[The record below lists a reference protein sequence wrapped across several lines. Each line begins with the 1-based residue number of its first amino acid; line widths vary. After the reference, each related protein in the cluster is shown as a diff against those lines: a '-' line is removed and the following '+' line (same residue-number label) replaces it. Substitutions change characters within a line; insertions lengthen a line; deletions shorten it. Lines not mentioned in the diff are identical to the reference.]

1 MQAQLPVD
9 LKTFE
14 ALESKIQ
21 KTVELV
27 TRLKDENSSLKSQ
40 LESLQNAAAEGAVR
54 SRELDGMRVT
64 SQQLEK
70 ELMSLRDERQQV
82 LSKVDGLL
90 SSLDKLSLD

>member
-40 LESLQNAAAEGAVR
+40 LESLQSAAAEGAVR
-54 SRELDGMRVT
+54 SKELDGMRLT
-64 SQQLEK
+64 SQQLER
-70 ELMSLRDERQQV
+70 ELMSLKDERQQV

-90 SSLDKLSLD
+90 SSLDGLALD

>member
-27 TRLKDENSSLKSQ
+27 TRLKAENSSLKSE
-40 LESLQNAAAEGAVR
+40 LALLQNSAEEGAVR
-54 SRELDGMRVT
+54 AKEFDGIRLT
-64 SQQLEK
+64 SQQLER
-70 ELMSLRDERQQV
+70 ELLSLKDERQQV

-90 SSLDKLSLD
+90 SSLDGLALD

>member
-54 SRELDGMRVT
+54 ARELDGMRVT

-70 ELMSLRDERQQV
+70 ELMSLKDERQQV

-90 SSLDKLSLD
+90 SSLDKLTLE

>member
-40 LESLQNAAAEGAVR
+40 LESLQNAAAEGAIR
-54 SRELDGMRVT
+54 SKELDGMRLT
-64 SQQLEK
+64 SQQLER
-70 ELMSLRDERQQV
+70 ELMSLKDERQQV

-90 SSLDKLSLD
+90 SSLDGLALD

>member
-27 TRLKDENSSLKSQ
+27 TRLKAENSSLKSE
-40 LESLQNAAAEGAVR
+40 LELLQNSAEEGAVR
-54 SRELDGMRVT
+54 AKELDGMRLT
-64 SQQLEK
+64 SQQLER
-70 ELMSLRDERQQV
+70 ELLSLKDERQQV

-90 SSLDKLSLD
+90 SSLDGLALD

>member
-27 TRLKDENSSLKSQ
+27 TRLKGENSSLKAQ
-40 LESLQNAAAEGAVR
+40 VESLQNAAADGAIR
-54 SRELDGMRVT
+54 SKELDGMRLT
-64 SQQLEK
+64 SQQLER
-70 ELMSLRDERQQV
+70 ELMSLKDERQQV

-90 SSLDKLSLD
+90 SSLDGLALD